1 MIDIKNLYVSVWEK
15 EILKGVSLRFEL
27 GKNYCILGK
36 NGSGKSTLSSVLM
49 GHPKYEVTA
58 WSIEIYTP
66 GQAQD
71 LSLQDDGRGESCA
84 HPTESK
90 NFLEMEPNERAS
102 AGIFLSFQ
110 NVPEIK
116 GVKLSEYLRTI
127 FNISKRNEFSQ
138 TKALS
143 HSDLTPSPSPQGEG
157 SSGFTDVSP
166 FMFRRYIKKYLE
178 ELHIEESFLDRD
190 LNVGFSGGEK
200 RKIEI
205 LQMKLIG
212 PKYIILDEID
222 SGLDLDAFKTVA
234 TMLQS
239 LSSPENTF
247 IIITHYFTILDYIDV
262 NTVYVMQDGNVIKT
276 GGKELVDEIKE
287 KGFGEF

>member
-1 MIDIKNLYVSVWEK
+1 VWEK
-15 EILKGVSLRFEL
+15 EILKWVSLRFEPW
-27 GKNYCILGK
+27 KNYCLLGK

-58 WSIEIYTP
+58 WSIDIEVPVPDGT
-66 GQAQD
+66 GTEMQD
-71 LSLQDDGRGESCA
+71 LLD
-84 HPTESK
+84 
-90 NFLEMEPNERAS
+90 MEPDERS
-102 AGIFLSFQ
+102 RAGIFLSFQ
-110 NVPEIK
+110 NIPEIQ

-127 FNISKRNEFSQ
+127 FNISKKNEN
-138 TKALS
+138 
-143 HSDLTPSPSPQGEG
+143 EE
-157 SSGFTDVSP
+157 FTELSP
-166 FMFRRYIKKYLE
+166 FMFKRYIKPFLQ
-178 ELHIEESFLDRD
+178 ELYIEESFLDRD

-239 LSSPENTF
+239 LSNEHNSI
-247 IIITHYFTILDYIDV
+247 IIITHYFTILEYINVD
-262 NTVYVMQDGNVIKT
+262 TVFVMKDGKLVKQWGN
-276 GGKELVDEIKE
+276 ELASEIQE
-287 KGFGEF
+287 KGFGEI